1 MNSTYRYYEGQQ
13 YGDLPL
19 ALDPDSPIQTFNDL
33 YFRLR
38 SAWSADTA
46 YPSCQSEWDKDD
58 PSYGQCATTS
68 MIVYDLFGG
77 EIRKIVNADRST
89 HYFNFVDGKVIDL
102 TSEQFALYHI
112 PVFYP
117 KGVRVPVEYCG
128 KNRNTL
134 ARYKLL
140 CQCLGIRPRFGAEG

>member
-38 SAWSADTA
+38 SVWSADTA
-46 YPSCQSEWDKDD
+46 YPSCQSEWVKDD
-58 PSYGQCATTS
+58 PSYGQCAITS

-77 EIRKIVNADRST
+77 EIRKIVNADCST
-89 HYFNFVDGKVIDL
+89 HYFNFGQSKI
-102 TSEQFALYHI
+102 S
-112 PVFYP
+112 
-117 KGVRVPVEYCG
+117 
-128 KNRNTL
+128 
-134 ARYKLL
+134 
-140 CQCLGIRPRFGAEG
+140 